1 MLKLNHRK
9 ELRLGLMMSE
19 IRVRFA
25 PSPTGYLH
33 VGGARTA
40 IFNWL
45 FARAVGGTFLV
56 RIEDTDPLR
65 SRGELAQIILDG
77 LAWLGL
83 HSDEEIVYQSDR
95 KDRFV
100 EVAHELIKRGQAY
113 HDFTPLAEL
122 EKMRADSQARGE
134 ASFRFKADLEKVRAS
149 APERLKHGEPFAVR
163 FAAPPVDIGWQ
174 DLVHGDINYK
184 SDELEDFVLLRSDG
198 SPTYHLSV
206 VCDDHDMRISHILRG
221 DDHISNTPKQIAL
234 YRAMEWDIPKFGHVP
249 LILGPDKKRLSKRT
263 GAASVGEFQE
273 KGFLPLA
280 LFNFLTLLGW
290 SPGKG
295 DREIFTREEL
305 VAIFS
310 TEGIQT
316 KSAVFDE
323 AKLEWMNGE
332 HLRLMSDSEAVNY
345 LLLHDDSD
353 IVSREKLAAV
363 WPLIKS
369 RVRLPQ
375 DVFTEQAYLFVDPIE
390 YDQIGVEKHLSDPVI
405 MTHLNNYLADIESC
419 SFDIVTLEAKL
430 RERAELAGVKAG
442 QLIHPVR
449 LGLTGKT
456 VSPSLFEMMEAL
468 GRETVRRRLSRLLRE
483 HMPA

>member
-1 MLKLNHRK
+1 
-9 ELRLGLMMSE
+9 MSE

-45 FARAVGGTFLV
+45 YARAVGGKFLV
-56 RIEDTDPLR
+56 RIEDTDPQR
-65 SRGELAQIILDG
+65 SRGELAQVILDG

-95 KDRFV
+95 KARFV
-100 EVAHELIKRGQAY
+100 EIAHELIARGRAY
-113 HDFTPLAEL
+113 HDFTTIEELDKARAE
-122 EKMRADSQARGE
+122 SQARGE
-134 ASFRFKADLEKVRAS
+134 ASFRFKADLAKVRAE
-149 APERLKHGEPFAVR
+149 AAERLKRGEPYAVR
-163 FAAPPVDIGWQ
+163 FAAPSEDIGWQ
-174 DLVHGDINYK
+174 DLVHGKVNYRG
-184 SDELEDFVLLRSDG
+184 DELEDFVLLRSDG

-234 YRAMEWDIPKFGHVP
+234 YRAMEWDVPRFGHVP

-263 GAASVGEFQE
+263 GAASVGEFQQ
-273 KGFLPLA
+273 KGFLPQA

-305 VAIFS
+305 VSVF
-310 TEGIQT
+310 TTDGIQPR
-316 KSAVFDE
+316 SAVFDE

-332 HLRLMSDSEAVNY
+332 HLRLLTDDGALEY
-345 LLLHDDSD
+345 LLDHTNDPTITRDNLS
-353 IVSREKLAAV
+353 KA
-363 WPLIKS
+363 WPLVKS
-369 RVRLPQ
+369 RVRMPR
-375 DVFTEQAYLFVDPIE
+375 DVFDEQHYLFADPVE
-390 YDQIGVEKHLSDPVI
+390 YDPKGVEKHLADKTVFEVLPLYIEEISESD
-405 MTHLNNYLADIESC
+405 
-419 SFDIVTLEAKL
+419 FDVLTLETKL
-430 RERAELAGVKAG
+430 RERAEAAGLKAG

-449 LGLTGKT
+449 LALTGKT
-456 VSPSLFEMMEAL
+456 VSPSLFDMMAAL
-468 GRETVRRRLSRLLRE
+468 GRETTLRRLNRLLRE